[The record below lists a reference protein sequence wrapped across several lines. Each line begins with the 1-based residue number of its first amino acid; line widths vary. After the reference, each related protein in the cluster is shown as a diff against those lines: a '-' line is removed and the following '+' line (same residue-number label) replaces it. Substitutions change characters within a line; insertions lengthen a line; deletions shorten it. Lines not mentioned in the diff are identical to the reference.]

1 MSDIT
6 RIGIISDTHG
16 LLRNEVYAAFEG
28 VDEILH
34 AGDVGDP
41 ALLTELA
48 VIAPVH
54 AVHGNVDGWEVRAVT
69 PEVVELERLGH
80 KLVVIHGHQ
89 WGSPSVE
96 DLAERYSGYS
106 VVVYGHT
113 HRPLIQEL
121 DGTLMVNPG
130 SAGQRRFGKPVTVA
144 VLSLTAGRRPSARL
158 VELAS

>member
-1 MSDIT
+1 MSDTI

-41 ALLTELA
+41 ALLSELA

-54 AVHGNVDGWEVRAVT
+54 AVHGNVDGWEVREVT
-69 PEVVELERLGH
+69 SEVVELERVGH
-80 KLVVIHGHQ
+80 KLAVIHGHQ
-89 WGSPSVE
+89 WGSPKVE
-96 DLAERYSGYS
+96 DLAGRYPDYS

-113 HRPLIQEL
+113 HQPLIRSL
-121 DGTLMVNPG
+121 DGILMVNPG
-130 SAGQRRFGKPVTVA
+130 SASQRRFGRPPTVA
-144 VLSLTAGRRPSARL
+144 VLSLSAGRRPSARL
-158 VELAS
+158 VELVS